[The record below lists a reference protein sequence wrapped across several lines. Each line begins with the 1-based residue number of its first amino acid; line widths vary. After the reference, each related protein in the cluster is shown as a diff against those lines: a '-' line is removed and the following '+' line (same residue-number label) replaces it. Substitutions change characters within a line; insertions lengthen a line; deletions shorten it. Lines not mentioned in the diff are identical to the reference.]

1 MSVTSRSFLPFF
13 ALALL
18 AGVTGCGA
26 TMRAAT
32 HVDPEVVSLEGALAN
47 RYVTAGEET
56 VLVSR
61 LRIVAGTAPDARR
74 PRINLA
80 LVVDT
85 SGSMEGDA
93 IAQARVASRALL
105 DQMRPGDRLA
115 VVTFDSR
122 TEVLLASTEIDGSR
136 LDDLRDRM
144 NAMQARG
151 TTDLAGGL
159 RLGLEEVV
167 RHYDATGINRVV
179 LLSDGVPNDA
189 STVAAL
195 AQAAG
200 ERHIA
205 ITALGLGLEYDETLL
220 ASIAQTS
227 GGRFHYVEE
236 PSAMA
241 SVFRDEVLRLER
253 LVARSALVEIT
264 PGPGVTLDGVVAGQ
278 WSGSGSA
285 IRVAIGDIAEGE
297 TRDIL
302 VRLRVSPRRDG
313 STVEAIDATMS
324 FDDAL
329 EEAGRLERRLYL
341 GAHAT
346 DDAAELASGRDTSVE
361 RDAAR
366 MMAAAQT
373 VQAIEIARAG
383 EVERARAMLAAAE
396 REAALYA
403 SNNGDARLA
412 RQAEQM
418 RVLDQALPSTAP
430 AAVTGTTSTGATYEY
445 ADEDARAVR
454 AAHSTA
460 MEMIQTTA
468 SD

>member
-1 MSVTSRSFLPFF
+1 MHSSLSRRTLGATLFF
-13 ALALL
+13 VLAALS
-18 AGVTGCGA
+18 GCGA
-26 TMRAAT
+26 SIRAAS
-32 HVDPEVVSLEGALAN
+32 HRDPEVVGLEGALAN
-47 RYVTAGEET
+47 RYVSAGEES

-61 LRIVAGTAPDARR
+61 LRIVAGTAADARR
-74 PRINLA
+74 PHINLA

-85 SGSMEGDA
+85 SGSMEGAA
-93 IAQARVASRALL
+93 IAQAREASRALL
-105 DQMRPGDRLA
+105 DQLRAGDRLA

-122 TEVLLASTEIDGSR
+122 TEVLLPSTEIDASR
-136 LDDLRDRM
+136 LDELRDRM
-144 NAMQARG
+144 NGMQARG

-189 STVAAL
+189 SQVAAL

-220 ASIAQTS
+220 AAIAQTS
-227 GGRFHYVEE
+227 GGRFHFVEE
-236 PSAMA
+236 PTAVA

-253 LVARSALVEIT
+253 MVARSAVVEIT

-278 WSGSGSA
+278 WSGSGNA

-297 TRDIL
+297 VRDIL
-302 VRLRVSPRRDG
+302 VRLRVSPRRTG
-313 STVEAIDATMS
+313 STVEAIDATLS

-341 GAHAT
+341 GARAT
-346 DDAAELASGRDTSVE
+346 DDQAELAAGRDTSVE

-366 MMAAAQT
+366 LMAAAQT
-373 VQAIEIARAG
+373 VQAIEIARTG
-383 EVERARAMLAAAE
+383 QLDQARAILAQAEAQATSYAA
-396 REAALYA
+396 
-403 SNNGDARLA
+403 STGDARLA
-412 RQAEQM
+412 QQAEQM
-418 RVLDQALPSTAP
+418 RVLDSALPATAP
-430 AAVTGTTSTGATYEY
+430 TAAPSYEY
-445 ADEDARAVR
+445 SEDDARAVR
-454 AAHSTA
+454 AAHGAA

-468 SD
+468 SQ